1 MALPNIFS
9 QDVTN
14 QIILRI
20 NALTPSTTPQWG
32 TMSAAQ
38 MLSHCNVT
46 YEMVYDDIH
55 PKPSGFMKFI
65 LKLLVKGKV
74 VGQKPY
80 SKNSSTA
87 PQFLIKGDRE
97 FEVEKERLVS
107 YLKMTEA
114 AGAAKFEGKES
125 HSFGALTSTEW
136 NNMLYK
142 HLDHHLT
149 QFGV

>member
-14 QIILRI
+14 QIIMRI

-65 LKLLVKGKV
+65 LKLMVKGTV
-74 VGQKPY
+74 VSEKPY
-80 SKNSSTA
+80 GRNVRTA
-87 PQFLIKGDRE
+87 PQFSIEGDRE